1 MNGWELLFA
10 LSLAAS
16 VYPYF
21 GYPAL
26 LWAVSR
32 VRNRPVRKEPVRPTV
47 TVIIPARDEVEII
60 EEKVENT
67 LALQYPRDRV
77 EVLVVSD
84 GSSDGTEAVVEQISD
99 ERVRLLSLPPRGKVR
114 ALNVGAEEARNEIL
128 AFTDADIRVEAPS
141 LARLVE
147 NFADDEVGGVCGNKR
162 YRPPSTGDP
171 TGVGEGLYWRYDMWQ
186 KRLESRVGSVFAA
199 DGALYAIRREL
210 YVPIRDPAQADDLA
224 ISARVVAQG
233 RRLVVEPEA
242 RTSEEAPADAEVEF
256 RRKVRIVN
264 QSFRALLGL
273 GDQLWTGGF
282 HSFALVSHKL
292 LRYLL
297 PFFLVPLY
305 LSSLVLAGT
314 HVLFTL
320 FLVAQ
325 TLVYA
330 LGAAGWLLRRAD
342 IGRWKVIAIPFFFCL
357 ANTAALVGVLAVARG
372 RRKTWWTPRADTE
385 AS

>member
-1 MNGWELLFA
+1 MSGWELLFA

-67 LALQYPRDRV
+67 LALQYPRDRL
-77 EVLVVSD
+77 EILVVSD
-84 GSSDGTEAVVEQISD
+84 GSSDGTEAVVEQVSD
-99 ERVRLLSLPPRGKVR
+99 ERVRLLSLPPRGKAH

-128 AFTDADIRVEAPS
+128 AFTDADIRAEPTS

-162 YRPPSTGDP
+162 YRPPSAGDP
-171 TGVGEGLYWRYDMWQ
+171 TGVGEGLYWRFDMWQ
-186 KRLESRVGSVFAA
+186 KRLESRVGSVFGA

-224 ISARVVAQG
+224 ISARVVSQG

-242 RTSEEAPADAEVEF
+242 RTSEEAPADADAEF
-256 RRKVRIVN
+256 RRKVRIAN

-273 GDQLWTGGF
+273 GDQLWSGGF

-305 LSSLVLAGT
+305 LSSLVLAGN

-320 FLVAQ
+320 LLVAQ

-330 LGAAGWLLRRAD
+330 LGAAGWSLRRTGV
-342 IGRWKVIAIPFFFCL
+342 GRWKVFAIPFFFCL

-372 RRKTWWTPRADTE
+372 RRRTWWTPRADTE
-385 AS
+385 AP